1 MSDLD
6 SDIEEI
12 QEIRGSSV
20 ARTSSQ
26 TSLRGFLSISANSQ
40 VSLDFQNI
48 TSVRTYY
55 ALHISFWNK
64 IWRLI
69 FFCNTV
75 LNLYV
80 VCHAVKGCWC
90 GFWCLSQLSVLG
102 SSTWWQNGHV
112 MKPNSLHMPS
122 QLMLTIKFFE
132 FLHLWREFYD
142 ELITSMLIILNRN
155 LMQPWSVKTAVLT
168 LCHLF

>member
-1 MSDLD
+1 MILIKLIVIQISSFLSFAAAFNMSDLD

-55 ALHISFWNK
+55 ALHIS
-64 IWRLI
+64 L
-69 FFCNTV
+69 
-75 LNLYV
+75 
-80 VCHAVKGCWC
+80 
-90 GFWCLSQLSVLG
+90 
-102 SSTWWQNGHV
+102 
-112 MKPNSLHMPS
+112 
-122 QLMLTIKFFE
+122 
-132 FLHLWREFYD
+132 
-142 ELITSMLIILNRN
+142 
-155 LMQPWSVKTAVLT
+155 
-168 LCHLF
+168 